1 MNDLRPKGTFKF
13 FPRLNGQKDLSWTS
27 SRNLIN
33 SVLAEA
39 LFSSDSL
46 QDRLVRAM
54 AAEQV
59 IPIKE
64 VLECFEFVARIR
76 KDLRSEYMVDLCCG
90 HGLVGMLFALFEPKV
105 TSVTLIDIKEPPSLR
120 KLLSCLLP
128 IAPWI
133 EAKITFQRSRLDNL
147 ADIPEGAS
155 IVSAHACG
163 LLTDQCIEMA
173 VERKGNVAVL
183 PCCYPKRSCNAP
195 KALQLEFGHERAFD
209 IDRTYGLE
217 NAGYHVRWSTIPAVI
232 TPMNRILMGMRRS

>member
-133 EAKITFQRSRLDNL
+133 EEKITFQRSRLDNL

-163 LLTDQCIEMA
+163 RLTDQCIEMA

-183 PCCYPKRSCNAP
+183 M
-195 KALQLEFGHERAFD
+195 
-209 IDRTYGLE
+209 
-217 NAGYHVRWSTIPAVI
+217 
-232 TPMNRILMGMRRS
+232 MN

>member
-1 MNDLRPKGTFKF
+1 MNDLKPKGTFKF
-13 FPRLNGQKDLSWTS
+13 FPKLNDQEDLSWTS
-27 SRNLIN
+27 SRKSMKL
-33 SVLAEA
+33 VLVEA

-76 KDLRSEYMVDLCCG
+76 KDLRSEHMVDLCCG
-90 HGLVGMLFALFEPKV
+90 HGLVGILFALFEPKV
-105 TSVTLIDIKEPPSLR
+105 KSVALIDKREPPSFR
-120 KLLSCLLP
+120 RLLACLLP

-133 EAKITFQRSRLDNL
+133 EEKITFQRSRLDNL
-147 ADIPEGAS
+147 AEIQVGTS

-173 VERKGNVAVL
+173 IERKGNVAVL

-209 IDRTYGLE
+209 IDRTYRLE
-217 NAGYHVRWSTIPAVI
+217 NAGYYVRWSTIPVEI

>member
-1 MNDLRPKGTFKF
+1 MNDLKPKGTFKF
-13 FPRLNGQKDLSWTS
+13 FPKLNDQEDLSWTS
-27 SRNLIN
+27 SRKSIN
-33 SVLAEA
+33 SALAEA

-76 KDLRSEYMVDLCCG
+76 KDLRSEHMVDLCCG
-90 HGLVGMLFALFEPKV
+90 HGLVGMLFALFERQVK
-105 TSVTLIDIKEPPSLR
+105 SVALIDKKEPPSLR
-120 KLLSCLLP
+120 KLLACLLP

-133 EAKITFQRSRLDNL
+133 EEKITFQRSRLDNL
-147 ADIPEGAS
+147 AEIPMGTS

-173 VERKGNVAVL
+173 IERKGNVAVL

-209 IDRTYGLE
+209 IDRTYRLE
-217 NAGYHVRWSTIPAVI
+217 HAGYYVRWSTIPAGI
-232 TPMNRILMGMRRS
+232 TPMNRILMGIRRP